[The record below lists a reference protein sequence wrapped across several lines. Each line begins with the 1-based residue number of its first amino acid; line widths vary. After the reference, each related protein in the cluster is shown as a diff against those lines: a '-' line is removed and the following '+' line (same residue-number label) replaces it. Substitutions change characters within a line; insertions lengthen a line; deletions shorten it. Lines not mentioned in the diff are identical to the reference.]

1 VFEAAAAAAA
11 AATATAAAAT
21 VKEAGGRDGR
31 RGKCRRRETV
41 DEAEGYRDDDG
52 DEHAARAPE
61 RVCVRL
67 IN

>member
-1 VFEAAAAAAA
+1 
-11 AATATAAAAT
+11 
-21 VKEAGGRDGR
+21 VKEAGGGDGR
-31 RGKCRRRETV
+31 RGKCRRREAV
-41 DEAEGYRDDDG
+41 GEAGGYRGDD